1 MHVVEAIEQHDTVT
15 GRRSETTIRY
25 HDGVWDG
32 PNREFRGFRAV
43 TVVAGDPTAPV
54 RQEVDFFQ
62 GDPDEVDLV
71 ERDRQRALAGS
82 SIGTRAF
89 ERVGPDWLL
98 RQSSEQH
105 WAARLE
111 HDGTA
116 AGRGF
121 SVWFPHVAVIETREV
136 DPDGPDR
143 LDRTERTGYDA
154 FGNLTE
160 QSRTSFAEGDPPADR
175 DRTREQ
181 TTWLAD
187 EANWL
192 VHLPVSVSAFDR
204 AEVPFSARS
213 THYDG
218 DPFVGLPLGQASA
231 GLPTAVVEA
240 RLLDARTPADL
251 FDGHDPVALGYLRR
265 EGVTPGWYARTQAT
279 RRDGRGNPVE
289 QRDPLGAATTT
300 TYDADGVFPLSCT
313 DPAGRSVTFTFDVR
327 SAEPALTAY
336 PDGRSQSSEFDAL
349 GRLVSVVE
357 TGDAGSQLVK
367 AWALDVERV
376 THLGH
381 LVRPDPAGHR
391 PRRSAGRRS
400 ADPPGHDRSLGQPDL
415 LRRVR
420 QPAGH
425 ADHRAR
431 RPRGGHR
438 TGRARS
444 LAVWSSPGWPRA
456 SRPLSTGPACR
467 PTPRS
472 PIRRPPAPA
481 TTPAAWSSR
490 SPGRERPGSPSI
502 GSRSPSPTTRVGPP
516 TRRPGSSASMPAA
529 G

>member
-1 MHVVEAIEQHDTVT
+1 M
-15 GRRSETTIRY
+15 
-25 HDGVWDG
+25 
-32 PNREFRGFRAV
+32 
-43 TVVAGDPTAPV
+43 
-54 RQEVDFFQ
+54 
-62 GDPDEVDLV
+62 
-71 ERDRQRALAGS
+71 
-82 SIGTRAF
+82 
-89 ERVGPDWLL
+89 
-98 RQSSEQH
+98 
-105 WAARLE
+105 
-111 HDGTA
+111 
-116 AGRGF
+116 
-121 SVWFPHVAVIETREV
+121 WFPHVIVIETREV

-160 QSRTSFAEGDPPADR
+160 QARTSFAEGDPPADR

-231 GLPTAVVEA
+231 GLPTAAVEA

-251 FDGHDPVALGYLRR
+251 FDGQDPEALGYLRR
-265 EGVTPGWYARTQAT
+265 EGVAPGWYARTQAT

-327 SAEPALTAY
+327 SAEPALTVY

-349 GRLVSVVE
+349 GRLVAVVE
-357 TGDAGSQLVK
+357 TSDAGSQLVK
-367 AWALDVERV
+367 AWALDMSTSPTSV
-376 THLGH
+376 TSYAPT
-381 LVRPDPAGHR
+381 RPGTDLDA
-391 PRRSAGRRS
+391 
-400 ADPPGHDRSLGQPDL
+400 L
-415 LRRVR
+415 LRRCAATL
-420 QPAGH
+420 PATTGVSVCRIFYDGFGNPLVTLST
-425 ADHRAR
+425 APG

-438 TGRARS
+438 TRRARS
-444 LAVWSSPGWPRA
+444 ARSGHRPAGPRLCGLARLARRA
-456 SRPLSTGPACR
+456 DRRRDRRSRQ
-467 PTPRS
+467 
-472 PIRRPPAPA
+472 PPAPA
-481 TTPAAWSSR
+481 TTLSGLVVEVAG
-490 SPGRERPGSPSI
+490 PGTARFTVDREPFTVTHHEG
-502 GSRSPSPTTRVGPP
+502 GPP